1 MRRLVSLIY
10 TWLWKHEII
19 LFTFFQLPWKL
30 FFYVQLRNAKK
41 CKTAY
46 MSLHDM
52 NIKFT
57 QPPLIF
63 TCTGNGIIQN
73 FISESL
79 KQHYIHVSNSIKDRI
94 KNFPKGAR
102 RWLGKGVIQDQ
113 GHFFIPPPLP
123 SSRFT
128 HAWLYTSSPVYND
141 LTV

>member
-19 LFTFFQLPWKL
+19 LFTFFRLPWKL

-94 KNFPKGAR
+94 KKFPKGGQR
-102 RWLGKGVIQDQ
+102 VVGEGSYSGPGPFI
-113 GHFFIPPPLP
+113 HIPPPPL
-123 SSRFT
+123 RFPY
-128 HAWLYTSSPVYND
+128 AWLYTSSLVYND
-141 LTV
+141 QTV

>member
-1 MRRLVSLIY
+1 
-10 TWLWKHEII
+10 
-19 LFTFFQLPWKL
+19 
-30 FFYVQLRNAKK
+30 
-41 CKTAY
+41 

-63 TCTGNGIIQN
+63 TCRGNGIIQN
-73 FISESL
+73 FIFENL

-102 RWLGKGVIQDQ
+102 GWLGKGVIQDQ

-128 HAWLYTSSPVYND
+128 HA
-141 LTV
+141 

>member
-1 MRRLVSLIY
+1 MIVETWNNLIY
-10 TWLWKHEII
+10 I
-19 LFTFFQLPWKL
+19 FQLPWKL

-46 MSLHDM
+46 TSLHDM
-52 NIKFT
+52 NIKFP

-79 KQHYIHVSNSIKDRI
+79 KQHYKHVSNSIKDRI

-141 LTV
+141 QTV

>member
-1 MRRLVSLIY
+1 MIVETWNNLIY
-10 TWLWKHEII
+10 IFSITLKII
-19 LFTFFQLPWKL
+19 
-30 FFYVQLRNAKK
+30 FYVQLTWLRNAKK

-63 TCTGNGIIQN
+63 TCTGNGIIKN
-73 FISESL
+73 FIFESL
-79 KQHYIHVSNSIKDRI
+79 KQHYKHVSNSIKDRI

-128 HAWLYTSSPVYND
+128 QAWLYTSSPVYND